1 MIDKTLY
8 RDPKDFQIGYPKTM
22 QLPPKTAKVGKYKK
36 GGPVQL
42 ELPLEQKPS
51 AEIINLLDYLKP
63 NSPIFEWW
71 KSKVDNGENIK
82 MASVDDIA
90 PYLSKFFSAKQLE
103 AMTEKE
109 MLDKLQELIEAKQL

>member
-1 MIDKTLY
+1 
-8 RDPKDFQIGYPKTM
+8 
-22 QLPPKTAKVGKYKK
+22 
-36 GGPVQL
+36 
-42 ELPLEQKPS
+42 
-51 AEIINLLDYLKP
+51 
-63 NSPIFEWW
+63 
-71 KSKVDNGENIK
+71 

>member
-22 QLPPKTAKVGKYKK
+22 QLPPKTTKVGTYKK

-71 KSKVDNGENIK
+71 KSKADNGENIK